1 MDLGT
6 TVEIT
11 ATEDQPSKNMLYQGN
26 SKIQGKDV
34 MNKKVSFN
42 ISDTGTYNLT
52 YLVSTQTSATS
63 EEISVFE
70 DIISEISFRSPPT
83 CCYKDKIHQLSLS
96 KSDTA
101 SINVNLS
108 SIKASVIRENQMD
121 SQRYCKNWQ

>member
-108 SIKASVIRENQMD
+108 LIKASVIRENQMD